1 MIKKPKHLQEPIQED
16 ALDNEIQAADSAVG
30 IGGAGGTGGA
40 GGDLGGAGGDL
51 GGMGGDLGGGM
62 GGGDFGGGMGG
73 GFGGATST
81 NLGIGPDV
89 ANLKLTDIGKIYT
102 LKMIYS
108 STNSLLI
115 YVNELLSIRSLPELL
130 AIKDI
135 LMQTTDLFLIV
146 SNNMDKYL
154 TKLDQIIDDF
164 RNLIQSVSKDL
175 SDIAEKINTNK
186 EKEITSVN
194 EKEVNDKSKHEI
206 PKDKPKPKEKPK
218 ENEKP
223 EKNNNQQKEA
233 PKQTNQKEVNKK

>member
-16 ALDNEIQAADSAVG
+16 AIDNEIQAANSAVG
-30 IGGAGGTGGA
+30 IGGAGGGAGGT
-40 GGDLGGAGGDL
+40 GGDLGGI
-51 GGMGGDLGGGM
+51 GGDLGGGM
-62 GGGDFGGGMGG
+62 GGGDLGGGFSGGMGG

-115 YVNELLSIRSLPELL
+115 YVNELLSIKTLPELL

-186 EKEITSVN
+186 EKQITSVN

-206 PKDKPKPKEKPK
+206 PKDKPKPKEKSK
-218 ENEKP
+218 ENEKH
-223 EKNNNQQKEA
+223 EKNNNQQKETV
-233 PKQTNQKEVNKK
+233 KQTK

>member
-1 MIKKPKHLQEPIQED
+1 
-16 ALDNEIQAADSAVG
+16 
-30 IGGAGGTGGA
+30 
-40 GGDLGGAGGDL
+40 
-51 GGMGGDLGGGM
+51 
-62 GGGDFGGGMGG
+62 
-73 GFGGATST
+73 
-81 NLGIGPDV
+81 
-89 ANLKLTDIGKIYT
+89 
-102 LKMIYS
+102 
-108 STNSLLI
+108 
-115 YVNELLSIRSLPELL
+115 LPELL

-206 PKDKPKPKEKPK
+206 PKDKPKPKEKAK

-223 EKNNNQQKEA
+223 EKNNNQQKEV

>member
-1 MIKKPKHLQEPIQED
+1 MIKKPTYLQEPIQED
-16 ALDNEIQAADSAVG
+16 TLDNEIKAADTAVG
-30 IGGAGGTGGA
+30 ISGNTA
-40 GGDLGGAGGDL
+40 GGDLGNMNTGDL
-51 GGMGGDLGGGM
+51 GGMGGDLGGI
-62 GGGDFGGGMGG
+62 GGDYGAGGIG

-108 STNSLLI
+108 ATNSLLI
-115 YVNELLSIRSLPELL
+115 YVNELLSIKTLPELL

-175 SDIAEKINTNK
+175 SEIAEKINTNK
-186 EKEITSVN
+186 EKEISSVN
-194 EKEVNDKSKHEI
+194 EKEVNDKSKHVI
-206 PKDKPKPKEKPK
+206 PKDKPKKR
-218 ENEKP
+218 
-223 EKNNNQQKEA
+223 
-233 PKQTNQKEVNKK
+233 T